1 MVTKVA
7 SDTTGQELACR
18 LLTCSSATS
27 ATAVLP
33 VFTKICQ
40 VVSIVFISRIKC
52 STVRVEIYWFTWSS
66 SVSASTAGRTY
77 AHKYCIIGA
86 GASGLA
92 VAKSLKAHNIPFDC
106 IDREPD
112 IGGLWNI
119 ETKTGVVY
127 ETTHLVSAA
136 ESTGW
141 DDFPMFEDEY
151 PHYPSHERVVEYFRD
166 YIRHF
171 GLKPHIELGR
181 TVSLVAPRDDKM
193 WDVQI
198 EGEAAARTYRGVILA
213 NGHHNEPRMPSY
225 KGLFD
230 GEIIHS
236 SGYKSPKQLRDKR
249 VLVVGAGN
257 SACDI
262 ARDAAHN
269 SSTTVTMSFRR
280 GYWFIPKFLLGFPT
294 HDVAATIEM
303 IPMPNF
309 VRRIVFESS
318 LWLLQGPPSRY
329 NLPDPDYHIDQ
340 AHPTMSDDIPRL
352 AAHGRIVIS
361 PEISHY
367 EGRRVIFTDG
377 TSGEFDMIVFAT
389 GYKIKFPFIDNALIN
404 DAHGRPKFFRH
415 AFHPDYDNLFAAG
428 LVQANGSIWRLA
440 SYQGT
445 VMARFILAQSHEPE
459 RADWFRQKK
468 SARAQGGVGAFV
480 ASDRHILETNYFTYR
495 RALKRLI
502 WGFGN
507 KLSRME
513 RAGPALPERPIVK
526 SMSKFAKDTSAAP
539 HRGNAVPAE

>member
-1 MVTKVA
+1 M
-7 SDTTGQELACR
+7 E
-18 LLTCSSATS
+18 SA
-27 ATAVLP
+27 
-33 VFTKICQ
+33 K
-40 VVSIVFISRIKC
+40 
-52 STVRVEIYWFTWSS
+52 
-66 SVSASTAGRTY
+66 GRDY

-92 VAKSLKAHNIPFDC
+92 TAKSFKAHGIPFDV
-106 IDREPD
+106 IEREPD

-119 ETKTGVVY
+119 DTKTGVVY

-141 DDFPMFEDEY
+141 DDFPMFEDVY
-151 PHYPSHERVVEYFRD
+151 PHYPSHARVLGYFRD
-166 YIRHF
+166 FIRHF
-171 GLKPHIELGR
+171 GLQPNIELGR
-181 TVSLVAPRDDKM
+181 TVARLTPRADKS

-198 EGEAAARTYRGVILA
+198 EGEADPRTYRGVVLA

-225 KGLFD
+225 QGRFD

-236 SGYKSPKQLRDKR
+236 SRYKSPRQLRDKR

-269 SSTTVTMSFRR
+269 SSAAVTMSFRR

-309 VRRIVFESS
+309 VRRIVFETS

-329 NLPDPDYHIDQ
+329 KLPDPDYHIDQ

-352 AAHGRIVIS
+352 AAHGRIVVS

-367 EGRRVIFTDG
+367 EGNRVVFTDG
-377 TSGEFDMIVFAT
+377 TSGTFDMIVFAT
-389 GYKIKFPFIDNALIN
+389 GYQIKFPFIDGDLIN
-404 DAHGRPKFFRH
+404 HPNGRPKFYRH

-440 SYQGT
+440 SYQST
-445 VMARFILAQSHEPE
+445 LMARFILAQALAPE

-468 SARAQGGVGAFV
+468 AALVNTKAGAFV
-480 ASDRHILETNYFTYR
+480 ASDRHILEANYFTYR
-495 RALKRLI
+495 RSLKRLI
-502 WGFGN
+502 RGFGR
-507 KLSRME
+507 KLARLE
-513 RAGPALPERPIVK
+513 QPGPALPERPLAQATTKYV
-526 SMSKFAKDTSAAP
+526 SAAAP
-539 HRGNAVPAE
+539 VEHRGPVVPAE